1 MFRDS
6 PGSLVVK
13 ISKGGNVSLIPG
25 HASWPKHQ
33 TLKKKQYCKEFIEDF
48 DNGPHQKKKIFFFFK
63 KRIKHLKSKIIVKVT
78 NDTYSTFSNHWSH
91 RRSRQKER

>member
-6 PGSLVVK
+6 PGSLVV
-13 ISKGGNVSLIPG
+13 ISKTENVSSILG

-33 TLKKKQYCKEFIEDF
+33 TLKKKQYCKKFTEDF
-48 DNGPHQKKKIFFFFK
+48 NDGPHQKKKIFK

-78 NDTYSTFSNHWSH
+78 NDIYSTFHNHWSH